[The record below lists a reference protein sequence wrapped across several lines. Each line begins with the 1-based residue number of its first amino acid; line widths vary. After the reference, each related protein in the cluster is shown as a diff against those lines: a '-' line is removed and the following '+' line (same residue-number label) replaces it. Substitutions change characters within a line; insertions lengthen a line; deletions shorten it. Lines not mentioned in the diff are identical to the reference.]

1 MPERI
6 VCNQIKNH
14 YGGQRLWHFALSPA
28 APTGQVLTA
37 DTVPIDGNCTTGAMT
52 TAAKKLIH
60 IK

>member
-1 MPERI
+1 
-6 VCNQIKNH
+6 
-14 YGGQRLWHFALSPA
+14 
-28 APTGQVLTA
+28 VLTA